1 MHIENKSIR
10 SIIKSTIGEVTPNEN
25 KFASP
30 LMVFIFSDECGDSLY
45 ITKEVKLPID
55 RNNNERRIN
64 SIVLN
69 EFRSLK

>member
-1 MHIENKSIR
+1 LGKNK
-10 SIIKSTIGEVTPNEN
+10 
-25 KFASP
+25 
-30 LMVFIFSDECGDSLY
+30 FIFSDECGDSLY

>member
-1 MHIENKSIR
+1 MRKISWIDLLQFGQNDLGKNK
-10 SIIKSTIGEVTPNEN
+10 
-25 KFASP
+25 
-30 LMVFIFSDECGDSLY
+30 FIFSDEWGDSLY

-69 EFRSLK
+69 EFRSLKWLKL